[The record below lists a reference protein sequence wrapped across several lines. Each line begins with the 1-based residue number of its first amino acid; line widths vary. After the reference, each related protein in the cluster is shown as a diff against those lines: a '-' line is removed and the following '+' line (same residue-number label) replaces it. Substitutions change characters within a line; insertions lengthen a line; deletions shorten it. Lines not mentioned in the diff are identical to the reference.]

1 MKRNIIFSIL
11 FTYIFWGCSGS
22 SSSHGDEHEH
32 QHSDHIEVHDHNH
45 DEHEGHDH
53 EAEEHS
59 DEIIL
64 KKAEAEAIGLTT
76 KTIRPEKF
84 HGVISCSGTLLA
96 AQGDEVTVVSPVA
109 GVVSLAGKHITDGSS
124 VAKGSVL
131 LNVSAEKM
139 ATGDPAKRAYIDYE
153 TARKTYERAQ
163 ELVKD
168 QIISRQEYE
177 QIYKDYETAKLA
189 YEAIGGGKSG
199 SAVKAPM
206 GGYLKNIMVKDGDF
220 VEMGQPLMTLSQNK
234 RLQLRAEV
242 PQRYYKELPAVVSA
256 NFKTP
261 YDDQIGRAH
270 V

>member
-1 MKRNIIFSIL
+1 MTMKPKNIA
-11 FTYIFWGCSGS
+11 TR
-22 SSSHGDEHEH
+22 
-32 QHSDHIEVHDHNH
+32 
-45 DEHEGHDH
+45 
-53 EAEEHS
+53 
-59 DEIIL
+59 L

-177 QIYKDYETAKLA
+177 QIYKDYC
-189 YEAIGGGKSG
+189 I
-199 SAVKAPM
+199 
-206 GGYLKNIMVKDGDF
+206 
-220 VEMGQPLMTLSQNK
+220 
-234 RLQLRAEV
+234 LRAMAYRMGLEITGLRD
-242 PQRYYKELPAVVSA
+242 Q
-256 NFKTP
+256 KT
-261 YDDQIGRAH
+261 GREYRK
-270 V
+270 

>member
-22 SSSHGDEHEH
+22 SSS
-32 QHSDHIEVHDHNH
+32 HDHNH

-139 ATGDPAKRAYIDYE
+139 ATGDLAKR
-153 TARKTYERAQ
+153 
-163 ELVKD
+163 
-168 QIISRQEYE
+168 
-177 QIYKDYETAKLA
+177 
-189 YEAIGGGKSG
+189 
-199 SAVKAPM
+199 
-206 GGYLKNIMVKDGDF
+206 NC
-220 VEMGQPLMTLSQNK
+220 SQD
-234 RLQLRAEV
+234 L
-242 PQRYYKELPAVVSA
+242 
-256 NFKTP
+256 
-261 YDDQIGRAH
+261 
-270 V
+270 

>member
-1 MKRNIIFSIL
+1 MFHVIQR
-11 FTYIFWGCSGS
+11 G
-22 SSSHGDEHEH
+22 
-32 QHSDHIEVHDHNH
+32 
-45 DEHEGHDH
+45 
-53 EAEEHS
+53 
-59 DEIIL
+59 
-64 KKAEAEAIGLTT
+64 IG
-76 KTIRPEKF
+76 
-84 HGVISCSGTLLA
+84 LA

-153 TARKTYERAQ
+153 TARKTYDRAQ

-189 YEAIGGGKSG
+189 YDSIGGGKSG

-220 VEMGQPLMTLSQNK
+220 VEMGQPLMTLSQN
-234 RLQLRAEV
+234 
-242 PQRYYKELPAVVSA
+242 
-256 NFKTP
+256 
-261 YDDQIGRAH
+261 
-270 V
+270 